1 MKRAV
6 SALSGALAIFV
17 LAAFFGCQNSS
28 DSSAALALA
37 GGGSSSGGSSPSS
50 GSPFLAAA
58 GSKLDAME
66 GEWVF
71 DRSRLDGTTVS
82 QLSLTLEIA
91 KKYSYKTG
99 DSRYKPDSLT
109 ISGRRANFKTLR
121 LDSNDG
127 VEDACHSAFD
137 SFSWLGEY
145 ESNEGRV
152 RNAKSDLGLD
162 LEPNDVV
169 MRDKSLN
176 YTSFVLKLVGS
187 ELYVVESQYKN
198 CCGYIV
204 FRKKGSQ
211 SSGGG
216 GGSSGSASFTL
227 QGKWKM
233 KGETVSGRWIQ
244 IKDGSFDFYKAGSLY
259 NLYTDRTFAQ
269 SGSTVTVGYAA
280 SGMTV
285 SDKFTVSGS
294 ASEMKWTLSES
305 SYTSGGNAFTDTN
318 ISMALQSFWNVA
330 ANEIALVPYD

>member
-1 MKRAV
+1 M
-6 SALSGALAIFV
+6 
-17 LAAFFGCQNSS
+17 
-28 DSSAALALA
+28 
-37 GGGSSSGGSSPSS
+37 
-50 GSPFLAAA
+50 
-58 GSKLDAME
+58 
-66 GEWVF
+66 
-71 DRSRLDGTTVS
+71 S
-82 QLSLTLEIA
+82 QLSQTLEVA
-91 KKYSYKTG
+91 NGYSGKNANTYKSIS
-99 DSRYKPDSLT
+99 DFKPDSLT

-127 VEDACHSAFD
+127 VEGAYYSAFD

-169 MRDKSLN
+169 MLDKSLN
-176 YTSFVLKLVGS
+176 YRSFVLKLIGS
-187 ELYVVESQYKN
+187 ELYVVESQYSGH
-198 CCGYIV
+198 CGYIV

-244 IKDGSFDFYKAGSLY
+244 INNGSFDFYKAGSLY

-305 SYTSGGNAFTDTN
+305 SYTSAGNTFTDTN
-318 ISMALQSFWNVA
+318 SSMALQSFWNVA
-330 ANEIALVPYD
+330 ANEIALVPFE